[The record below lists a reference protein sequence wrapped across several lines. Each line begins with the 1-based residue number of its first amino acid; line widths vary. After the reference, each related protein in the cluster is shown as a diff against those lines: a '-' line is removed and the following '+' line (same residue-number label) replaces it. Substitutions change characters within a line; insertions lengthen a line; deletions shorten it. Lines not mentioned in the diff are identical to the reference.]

1 MSPCHSVEVNATL
14 NKYSPQQI
22 PVHKNPF
29 LAKHQGK
36 DQPEDQLSKTKV
48 EAGENGWRKWLEIA
62 LFHVED
68 LED

>member
-1 MSPCHSVEVNATL
+1 MGFISPLKTALNLLSPCHSVEVNATL

-48 EAGENGWRKWLEIA
+48 EAGENG
-62 LFHVED
+62 
-68 LED
+68 